1 MRLLN
6 RPNRSDETFDIHL
19 TGFLEETASAP
30 CATSLRKYAAT
41 DHGSA
46 SSTTER
52 DTRRAMSQGDGEAE
66 DGLLLDARAAA
77 RFSMCILRHLEQE
90 LRGPGKR
97 LQCFEGGGRC
107 RLLVALALGVGVMLA
122 TLAAPAGAA
131 ESDPDAI
138 GRAGKETLRL
148 WAYFDGDTPVKGARV
163 RAYSG
168 GRELRERGGPGPV
181 TTLSEGTGFLQFREL
196 PRDFTIKVT
205 GGRAGG
211 KPMRGSLTAEVR
223 GVRDGDLVDV
233 NPITTVA
240 DAWENA
246 EEGRSQRRA
255 RAVVERTLGIRRIFD
270 DHDLYATDRWFDGD
284 RFHRWTLERGSI
296 GAGAREL
303 VEHIDDPGFDR
314 RTFRDSDEGGP
325 NARVA
330 AIPGGSAASFL
341 DGLIDAANSAANLS
355 GPQGFLLGTALLFI
369 KTGID
374 AGLNPSKETKS
385 AEKEVLEKLDAIT
398 QEISDLKGQ
407 VDTRFFELQ
416 VTETDKTITA
426 IRGAQTS
433 LTDALKRDK
442 EANDTSLTDTERVRA
457 RRAYHTAKYEFIEQA
472 KQLSPVGGGGAIAI
486 LHQALVREQF
496 AAGVKRAALI
506 PGIREELGKQRFFTN
521 QSSKTIDAFF
531 SYYESAQV
539 ALAAVL
545 TEYYTLGGPC
555 VSAAPPT
562 AEGACEKPP
571 APDGLTAQKRVE
583 EIQANIAKQQDAL
596 PTANLDPRFF
606 IDTKNNKEWRVEA
619 QYMRSA
625 ELLKD
630 GIERTKC
637 NTPIPVPGTS
647 QKAQTCQ
654 ANTARKDYLFRDPPV
669 AKFSWRIPTTDEA
682 QNLFKPGLGAP
693 DDPLTRLES
702 LGVRYPS
709 SQRFPGSSGLS
720 RLGDDDLWLRDGFT
734 TTSFAPFNSIK
745 SIDARV
751 LSLASKRAATLS
763 DPKTVA
769 EGCNLATVPSCSK
782 VSDAGR
788 FILWVRDTNRD
799 ETSFLW

>member
-1 MRLLN
+1 LSVVAALGLALAAL
-6 RPNRSDETFDIHL
+6 F
-19 TGFLEETASAP
+19 
-30 CATSLRKYAAT
+30 ATS
-41 DHGSA
+41 
-46 SSTTER
+46 
-52 DTRRAMSQGDGEAE
+52 
-66 DGLLLDARAAA
+66 ARAADGDA
-77 RFSMCILRHLEQE
+77 D
-90 LRGPGKR
+90 
-97 LQCFEGGGRC
+97 
-107 RLLVALALGVGVMLA
+107 
-122 TLAAPAGAA
+122 AASHTGD
-131 ESDPDAI
+131 ES
-138 GRAGKETLRL
+138 LRL

-181 TTLSEGTGFLQFREL
+181 TTLSEGTGFLEFRNL
-196 PRDFTIKVT
+196 PRDFTIEVT
-205 GGRAGG
+205 GGRADGR
-211 KPMRGSLTAEVR
+211 PVRGSLTAEVR

-233 NPITTVA
+233 NPITTMA
-240 DAWENA
+240 DAWKNA

-255 RAVVERTLGIRRIFD
+255 RSVVERTLGIRRLFD

-284 RFHRWTLERGSI
+284 RFHRWTLEQGSI
-296 GAGAREL
+296 GAGARQL
-303 VEHIDDPGFDR
+303 VGHIDDPGFDR
-314 RTFRDSDEGGP
+314 RVFRDSDEGGP

-374 AGLNPSKETKS
+374 AGLNPSTETKS
-385 AEKEVLEKLDAIT
+385 AEKEILAKLDAIT

-426 IRGAQTS
+426 IRGAQKS
-433 LTDALKRDK
+433 LTDAIKRDK
-442 EANDTSLTDTERVRA
+442 EANDTSVTDAERQKA
-457 RRAYHTAKYEFIEQA
+457 RRAYHTARYEFIEQA

-496 AAGVKRAALI
+496 AAGVKRPALI

-571 APDGLTAQKRVE
+571 APDGLTAQERIE
-583 EIQANIAKQQDAL
+583 EIQANIDKQRDAL
-596 PTANLDPRFF
+596 PDANLDPRFF
-606 IDTKNNKEWRVEA
+606 IDTQNNKEWRTEA
-619 QYMRSA
+619 RYMKSA

-637 NTPIPVPGTS
+637 TTPIPVAGV
-647 QKAQTCQ
+647 QKPQTCQ
-654 ANTARKDYLFRDPPV
+654 AITARKDYLFHDPPV
-669 AKFSWRIPTTDEA
+669 AKFSWRIPTVDEA

-693 DDPLTRLES
+693 ADPLARLES
-702 LGVRYPS
+702 LGVRYPT
-709 SQRFPGSSGLS
+709 SQRFPGSTGTS
-720 RLGDDDLWLRDGFT
+720 RLNDDDLWLRDGFT
-734 TTSFAPFNSIK
+734 TTSFAPFNTIK

-751 LSLASKRAATLS
+751 LSLAKPGATLS

-769 EGCNLATVPSCSK
+769 EGCNFALVPSCNK
-782 VSDAGR
+782 VSDSGR
-788 FILWVRDTNRD
+788 FILWVRDTNRG
-799 ETSFLW
+799 ETSFVW